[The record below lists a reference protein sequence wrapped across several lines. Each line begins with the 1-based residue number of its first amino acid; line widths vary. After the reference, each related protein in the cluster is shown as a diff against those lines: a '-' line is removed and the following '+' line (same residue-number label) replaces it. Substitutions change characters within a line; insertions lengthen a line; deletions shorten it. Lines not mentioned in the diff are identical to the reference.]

1 MHFRRTNPLICICNI
16 TNSVCQSA
24 TWLFQH
30 DINLSL
36 LKKCCYI
43 NSKRVA
49 KRELKTQRG
58 QNIFEVV
65 QLSQFKNHTNL
76 EVIPHLKLVTFLL
89 LDDNC
94 DVDVIYFYFHSIS
107 NLRCKLANERPLGK
121 IRRGLYNILGV
132 FSYIWRWKV
141 YLWPYNYSKQIT
153 LWKRFADK
161 IQLWLKKVFDPIMKI
176 SAHAK
181 ISMQLQF
188 GNDFRF

>member
-76 EVIPHLKLVTFLL
+76 EVIPHLKLVTLHSGFLEHWNSKKSVCNIWQCFSYL
-89 LDDNC
+89 LDEW
-94 DVDVIYFYFHSIS
+94 I
-107 NLRCKLANERPLGK
+107 
-121 IRRGLYNILGV
+121 
-132 FSYIWRWKV
+132 
-141 YLWPYNYSKQIT
+141 
-153 LWKRFADK
+153 
-161 IQLWLKKVFDPIMKI
+161 
-176 SAHAK
+176 AK
-181 ISMQLQF
+181 ISKKKFFTAAFWDNPHYPFWDL
-188 GNDFRF
+188 RSEI